1 MTGSEIAQ
9 RAKEEISK
17 LTGLKPD
24 TVSAMGREAD
34 GWHVT
39 VDMIE
44 LKRIPESSDVLDSYE
59 IVLDDDGNVIHYK
72 RTKRFNRAEL
82 IEAAA
87 A

>member
-1 MTGSEIAQ
+1 MTGAEIAQ
-9 RAKEEISK
+9 MAKAEISK

-24 TVSAMGREAD
+24 TISAMGREAD

-59 IVLDDDGNVIHYK
+59 VVLDDDGNVINYK
-72 RTKRFNRAEL
+72 RTKRYYRAEL

-87 A
+87 